1 MAILDDAT
9 RALQEIESEL
19 LEPTKGGLDS
29 VRLAERLRTV
39 RRLLSS
45 EDVRWVGTTEAKRL
59 LGLGSENTVKA
70 WARLG
75 LLRSRRLPNGRVQ
88 VLLDDVLRRRE
99 ETEGLSAIGGDD
111 LTEEEL
117 RVMRETRPGS
127 GLATTKR
134 LRQSMKTL

>member
-1 MAILDDAT
+1 MAIIDDAT
-9 RALQEIESEL
+9 RALREIESEL

-29 VRLAERLRTV
+29 VRLAERLRAV
-39 RRLLSS
+39 RRLLSRD
-45 EDVRWVGTTEAKRL
+45 DVRWVGTTEAKRL

-75 LLRSRRLPNGRVQ
+75 LLRSRKLPNGRVQ

-127 GLATTKR
+127 NPWERKPADPIR
-134 LRQSMKTL
+134 

>member
-1 MAILDDAT
+1 
-9 RALQEIESEL
+9 
-19 LEPTKGGLDS
+19 
-29 VRLAERLRTV
+29 
-39 RRLLSS
+39 LLSS
-45 EDVRWVGTTEAKRL
+45 EGVRWVGTTEAKRL

-99 ETEGLSAIGGDD
+99 ETEGLSAIGGHD

-117 RVMRETRPGS
+117 RIMRETRPGS
-127 GLATTKR
+127 NPWERTTADPIR
-134 LRQSMKTL
+134 